1 MTFASPLLKTN
12 LFMDKGGS
20 VGSYGHKAH
29 EDLIKTKGAGFRK
42 EKDKK
47 KRGAYKGGSIDFQ
60 SHSIKFED

>member
-1 MTFASPLLKTN
+1 
-12 LFMDKGGS
+12 MDKGGS